1 MAAEG
6 ALEQFGT
13 RVLECGLSAASLG
26 LGATVLVRALGG
38 NEPLADWATGL
49 GTIPPGTPMGIALGA
64 ALLLMGGLLAARR
77 LVPLASGALALLTLV
92 SLLRGGIDGL
102 GSSLDCAL
110 LGGALSLV
118 TLPAATVAR
127 LPRGLAA
134 LVDPHRPGPRQV
146 VLRLGLALT
155 LLLASWELLTHP
167 ARYLD
172 LLATTGGLGG
182 WPLGGGRPL
191 GPLLW
196 VSTVQLLLGAL
207 LVYGPPVRL
216 ASLLTALLV
225 GLELLLLHTPS
236 ALAAKAV
243 GVVGAAIAS
252 YCWASGVR
260 QLTDTSIGWLRA
272 RESPPDPP
280 TRRMERG

>member
-1 MAAEG
+1 MGAPALCQGTRLVAAGAWTARILARRCGMAAEG

-64 ALLLMGGLLAARR
+64 ALLLMGGLL
-77 LVPLASGALALLTLV
+77 
-92 SLLRGGIDGL
+92 
-102 GSSLDCAL
+102 
-110 LGGALSLV
+110 
-118 TLPAATVAR
+118 VAR

-280 TRRMERG
+280 TRRVERG